1 MEKQVTHDSKVRNA
15 PNDFDARKSPRSFV
29 SILTDKL
36 TIDSQTPITQYTKMM
51 KDSRVFLPDGRM
63 RVIRTNIH
71 P

>member
-15 PNDFDARKSPRSFV
+15 PNDFDARKSPRSF
-29 SILTDKL
+29 
-36 TIDSQTPITQYTKMM
+36 TPITQYTKMM